1 MTRNVETLDTDKLCS
16 YLEEH
21 VDGFRG
27 PLSVE
32 KFSNGQSN
40 PTFRLDA
47 ASGTYVLRRQPP
59 GELLKSAHAVDREF
73 RVLRALRDTPVPVPN
88 ALHLCE
94 DRELIGSMFYVMDY
108 CEGRVYF
115 PAHLPEIDSNAER
128 AAMYDALNEVLVAIH
143 SLDLDACGL
152 ADYGKPGA
160 YFERQLGRW
169 TMQYRAAELNTIE
182 AMDSLMEWLQAN
194 LPEDDGRTALVHG
207 DYRID
212 NVIFHPDTPEII
224 AVLDWELSTIGHP
237 IADLAY
243 QCMQW
248 RLPNE
253 LGHQQGLGGIDR
265 ASLGI
270 PTEHEYV
277 KRYCERIGDDRIDHW
292 TFHLAL
298 GFFRLGAII
307 QGVAKRAVQGNA
319 SSKQAAEVGKLVEPL
334 ASLALATIAEDPG
347 QKFNQGTKEQ
357 F

>member
-1 MTRNVETLDTDKLCS
+1 MTRDVEKLDTDKLS
-16 YLEEH
+16 RYLEEH
-21 VDGFRG
+21 IDGFRG
-27 PLSVE
+27 PLSVD
-32 KFSNGQSN
+32 KFASGQSN

-47 ASGTYVLRRQPP
+47 TSGTYVLRRQPP
-59 GELLKSAHAVDREF
+59 GKLLKSAHAVDREF
-73 RVLRALRDTPVPVPN
+73 RVLQALRNTPVPVPN

-94 DRELIGSMFYVMDY
+94 DRDLIGTMFYVMDY

-115 PAHLPEIDSNAER
+115 PAHLPDIDSNAER
-128 AAMYDALNEVLVAIH
+128 AAMYDAMNEVLVAIH

-169 TMQYRAAELNTIE
+169 TRQYRAAEMNRIE
-182 AMDSLMEWLQAN
+182 AMDSLIAWLEKNA
-194 LPEDDGRTALVHG
+194 PEDDGRTALVHG

-212 NVIFHPDTPEII
+212 NVIYHPERPEII

-237 IADLAY
+237 TADLAY

-253 LGHQQGLGGIDR
+253 LGHRQGLGGIDR
-265 ASLGI
+265 ASFGI
-270 PTEHEYV
+270 PTEQEYV
-277 KRYCERIGDDRIDHW
+277 RRYCERMCDDRIDHW

-298 GFFRLGAII
+298 SFFRLAAII

-319 SSKQAAEVGKLVEPL
+319 SSKQAAEVGQLVDPI
-334 ASLALATIAEDPG
+334 ANLALTTIAENPG
-347 QKFNQGTKEQ
+347 RHYN
-357 F
+357 

>member
-1 MTRNVETLDTDKLCS
+1 MTRDVEKLDTDRLGR
-16 YLEEH
+16 YLEQHIE
-21 VDGFRG
+21 GFRG
-27 PLSVE
+27 PISVD
-32 KFSNGQSN
+32 KFANGQSN

-59 GELLKSAHAVDREF
+59 GKLLKSAHAVDREF
-73 RVLRALRDTPVPVPN
+73 RVMRALRNTPVPVPN

-94 DRELIGSMFYVMDY
+94 DRELIGSMFYVMDF

-115 PAHLPEIDSNAER
+115 PAHLPDIDSNTER

-152 ADYGKPGA
+152 TDYGKPGA

-169 TMQYRAAELNTIE
+169 TKKYRAAELRKID
-182 AMDSLMEWLQAN
+182 AMDSLIGWLQEH

-212 NVIFHPDTPEII
+212 NVIYHPERPEII

-265 ASLGI
+265 TSLGI
-270 PTEHEYV
+270 PTEQEYV
-277 KRYCERIGDDRIDHW
+277 KRYCERIGNDRVDNW

-298 GFFRLGAII
+298 SFFRLAAIV
-307 QGVAKRAVQGNA
+307 QGVAKRAEQGNA
-319 SSKQAAEVGKLVEPL
+319 SSAEATTIGQLVDPL
-334 ASLALATIAEDPG
+334 ANLALETISEDPG
-347 QKFNQGTKEQ
+347 KHYS
-357 F
+357 

>member
-40 PTFRLDA
+40 PTFRLNA

-108 CEGRVYF
+108 CAGRVYF

-143 SLDLDACGL
+143 SLDLDTCGL

-160 YFERQLGRW
+160 YFERQLNHR
-169 TMQYRAAELNTIE
+169 RAGLGIV
-182 AMDSLMEWLQAN
+182 
-194 LPEDDGRTALVHG
+194 DDRP
-207 DYRID
+207 
-212 NVIFHPDTPEII
+212 PDRRP
-224 AVLDWELSTIGHP
+224 
-237 IADLAY
+237 
-243 QCMQW
+243 
-248 RLPNE
+248 RLPVYAMAPAQRN
-253 LGHQQGLGGIDR
+253 GTPAGTRWHR
-265 ASLGI
+265 
-270 PTEHEYV
+270 
-277 KRYCERIGDDRIDHW
+277 
-292 TFHLAL
+292 
-298 GFFRLGAII
+298 
-307 QGVAKRAVQGNA
+307 
-319 SSKQAAEVGKLVEPL
+319 
-334 ASLALATIAEDPG
+334 PG
-347 QKFNQGTKEQ
+347 QPRDTNRA
-357 F
+357 

>member
-1 MTRNVETLDTDKLCS
+1 MTRDAEKLDPDLLGR
-16 YLEEH
+16 YLEQH
-21 VDGFRG
+21 IDGFRG
-27 PLSVE
+27 LQSVE

-73 RVLRALRDTPVPVPN
+73 RVLQALRDTPVPVPN

-108 CEGRVYF
+108 CDGRVYF
-115 PAHLPEIDSNAER
+115 PAHLPEIDSNTER
-128 AAMYDALNEVLVAIH
+128 AAMYDALNKVLVAIH

-152 ADYGKPGA
+152 GDYGKPGA

-169 TMQYRAAELNTIE
+169 TKQYRAAELHTIE
-182 AMDSLMEWLQAN
+182 AMNSLIEWLEKN
-194 LPEDDGRTALVHG
+194 LPDDDGRTALVHG

-212 NVIFHPDTPEII
+212 NVIFHPQRPEII

-277 KRYCERIGDDRIDHW
+277 TRYCERIGDDRIDHW

-347 QKFNQGTKEQ
+347 RDFN
-357 F
+357 

>member
-1 MTRNVETLDTDKLCS
+1 MTRDVEKLDTDRLGS
-16 YLEEH
+16 YLEQQVE
-21 VDGFRG
+21 GFRG
-27 PLSVE
+27 PLSVH
-32 KFSNGQSN
+32 KFANGQSN

-59 GELLKSAHAVDREF
+59 GKLLKSAHAVDREF
-73 RVLRALRDTPVPVPN
+73 RVMRALQGTPVPVPD

-115 PAHLPEIDSNAER
+115 PAHLPDIDSNAER
-128 AAMYDALNEVLVAIH
+128 SAMYDALNEVLVAIH

-169 TMQYRAAELNTIE
+169 TKQYRAAELHKID
-182 AMDSLMEWLQAN
+182 AVDSLIGWLQEN

-212 NVIFHPDTPEII
+212 NVIYHPERAEII

-277 KRYCERIGDDRIDHW
+277 KRYCERIGDDRVDNW

-298 GFFRLGAII
+298 SFFRLAAIV
-307 QGVAKRAVQGNA
+307 QGVAKRAEQGNA
-319 SSKQAAEVGKLVEPL
+319 SSAEAKAIGQLVDPL
-334 ASLALATIAEDPG
+334 ASLALETISENPG
-347 QKFNQGTKEQ
+347 KHYS
-357 F
+357 

>member
-1 MTRNVETLDTDKLCS
+1 MTHNVEILDTERLRE
-16 YLEEH
+16 YLEQA

-27 PLSVE
+27 PIE
-32 KFSNGQSN
+32 AHKFTNGQSN
-40 PTFRLDA
+40 PTFRLEA
-47 ASGTYVLRRQPP
+47 PSGTFVLRRQPP
-59 GELLKSAHAVDREF
+59 GKILKSAHAVDREY
-73 RVLRALRDTPVPVPN
+73 RVLRALRDTAVPVPD
-88 ALHLCE
+88 AIHLCE
-94 DRELIGSMFYVMDY
+94 NPDIIGSMFYVMGF

-115 PAHLPEIDSNAER
+115 PAHLPDIDSNTER
-128 AAMYDALNEVLVAIH
+128 TAMYDALNEVLAAIH

-169 TMQYRAAELNTIE
+169 TKQYRAAELHTTD
-182 AMDSLMEWLQAN
+182 AMDTLIEWLQEN
-194 LPEDDGRTALVHG
+194 LPDDDGRSALVHG

-212 NVIFHPDTPEII
+212 NVIFHPERPEII

-265 ASLGI
+265 HSLGI
-270 PTEHEYV
+270 PIEQEYV
-277 KRYCERIGDDRIDHW
+277 DRYCGRTDTRRVDNW
-292 TFHLAL
+292 TYHLSL
-298 GFFRLGAII
+298 SFFRLAAIV

-319 SSKQAAEVGKLVEPL
+319 SSKNAAAIGELVEPL
-334 ASLALATIAEDPG
+334 AKLALETIEEDPG
-347 QKFNQGTKEQ
+347 QSI
-357 F
+357 